1 MNSSLCCTVRFQV
14 CLLLCPG
21 VVSPLIACLAHQQAW
36 QAEVLHR
43 DVSAF
48 NIMIYRYRDPVDNVV
63 KYKGLLVDWGLC
75 KFAHELKQPAV
86 QKNRSVRSLGLT
98 SAASELSSAAGHLA
112 VYFSCPID
120 MAGQVPT

>member
-1 MNSSLCCTVRFQV
+1 M
-14 CLLLCPG
+14 
-21 VVSPLIACLAHQQAW
+21 
-36 QAEVLHR
+36 LHR

-98 SAASELSSAAGHLA
+98 SAAIVLTSAAGHLA